1 MHSACRPLVVSDVSD
16 VPAYAMTQTQPSAS
30 PLSSLVGRRVAVL
43 GIGLMGLPMARRL
56 CEAGCAVIAWNR
68 TRAKAEAL
76 ASLGAG
82 IADTAADAVREAD
95 WVLLMLQDGATVED
109 VLFHQGVAEALRQGS
124 LVIDMSSIQP
134 REAREHAARL
144 QALGIRHVDAPVSGG
159 TVGAEAGTLAIMAG
173 GDAADVEEARPLFE
187 VLGRITHVGGHG
199 AGQLAKLANQMI
211 VGITIGAV
219 AEALLLCERGGA
231 DMGKVREAI
240 SGGFAD
246 SRILQVHGQRMV
258 ERDFAKRAAM
268 TVQLKDM
275 RNALATAAEQGFQA
289 PITGLFEQLFAD
301 GVANGL
307 ADLDHSAL
315 FLELARRNRMG

>member
-1 MHSACRPLVVSDVSD
+1 MTPTLSN
-16 VPAYAMTQTQPSAS
+16 PA
-30 PLSSLVGRRVAVL
+30 PLSALASRRVAVL
-43 GIGLMGLPMARRL
+43 GIGLMGFPMARRL
-56 CEAGCAVIAWNR
+56 CEAGCSLTVWNR

-76 ASLGAG
+76 GAWCARV
-82 IADTAADAVREAD
+82 ADTPADAVREAE
-95 WVLLMLQDGATVED
+95 WVVLMLQDGATVDEL
-109 VLFHQGVAEALRQGS
+109 LFQHGVAEAMPAGS

-144 QALGIRHVDAPVSGG
+144 QALGLRHLDAPVSGG

-173 GDAADVEEARPLFE
+173 GDAADLEAARPLFE
-187 VLGRITHVGGHG
+187 VLGRVTHVGGHG

-231 DMGKVREAI
+231 DMGKVKQAI

-275 RNALATAAEQGFQA
+275 RNALATAAEQGFDA

-315 FLELARRNRMG
+315 FLELARRNRIG